1 MDSRLH
7 RVWAEGKG
15 ALNGWLSIPSTV
27 TAELLAMQD
36 FDSLTVD
43 LQHGLVDYQA
53 ALTLFQAVHGWGR
66 TPMAR
71 VPWNEPGIIMK
82 LLDAGALGIICPM
95 TNTAE
100 DARRFVGACQYHPQG
115 YRSSGPTR
123 AGLLY
128 PNYFQ
133 HANKAIITMAMI
145 ETEEAVANADAICA
159 TPGLTGIYVGPSDL
173 AITMG
178 KGPGIDPT
186 DPEVV
191 ANIEKALAAAKKAGI
206 KAGIHCLTP
215 AYSRRMV
222 EKGFDFVTLGSDVRM
237 ITAAAA
243 GDVKAFRDLEASR

>member
-53 ALTLFQAVHGWGR
+53 ALSLFQAVQGWGR
-66 TPMAR
+66 TPIAR

-95 TNTAE
+95 INTAE
-100 DARRFVGACQYHPQG
+100 DAERFVGACLYHPEG
-115 YRSSGPTR
+115 YRSTGPTR

-128 PNYFQ
+128 PNYFPQ
-133 HANKAIITMAMI
+133 ANKTIVTMAMI
-145 ETEEAVANADAICA
+145 ETVQAVGNVEAICA

-173 AITMG
+173 AVSMG
-178 KGPGIDPT
+178 KSPGIDPT

-191 ANIEKALAAAKKAGI
+191 ANIDTVLAAVKKAGLKI
-206 KAGIHCLTP
+206 GIHCLAP
-215 AYSRRMV
+215 SYSRRMI

-237 ITAAAA
+237 LVAAAS
-243 GDVKAFRDLEASR
+243 GDVKAYRDLEAGR

>member
-15 ALNGWLSIPSTV
+15 ALNGWLSIPSTI
-27 TAELLAMQD
+27 TAEIMAMQD

-53 ALTLFQAVHGWGR
+53 ALSLFQAVHGWGR
-66 TPMAR
+66 TPLAR

-95 TNTAE
+95 INTAE
-100 DARRFVGACQYHPQG
+100 DARRFVGACKYHPQG

-123 AGLLY
+123 AGMLY

-133 HANKAIITMAMI
+133 HADKTIVTLAMI
-145 ETEEAVANADAICA
+145 ETMEALANADEICA

-191 ANIEKALAAAKKAGI
+191 ANIGKALAAAKKAGI
-206 KAGIHCLTP
+206 KAGVHCLAP
-215 AYSRRMV
+215 AYTRSMV

-237 ITAAAA
+237 FTASAS
-243 GDVKAFRDLEASR
+243 GDVKAYRELEAKR